1 MSADNWRQCPKC
13 KSESPRW
20 GDMSMRE
27 DYEVGMEGTEFYV
40 LYSAACMTCDFR
52 FEFKHKQEVKK

>member
-1 MSADNWRQCPKC
+1 
-13 KSESPRW
+13 
-20 GDMSMRE
+20 MRE

-52 FEFKHKQEVKK
+52 FEFKHKQEVKP